1 MGAMSCDLGKQSVW
15 MCLWRAGTMCRVDA
29 SQAPRFLGLG
39 WKISLGFQAQE
50 ETGLEA
56 AQVPQVESEISMGSL
71 IT

>member
-1 MGAMSCDLGKQSVW
+1 
-15 MCLWRAGTMCRVDA
+15 MCRADA